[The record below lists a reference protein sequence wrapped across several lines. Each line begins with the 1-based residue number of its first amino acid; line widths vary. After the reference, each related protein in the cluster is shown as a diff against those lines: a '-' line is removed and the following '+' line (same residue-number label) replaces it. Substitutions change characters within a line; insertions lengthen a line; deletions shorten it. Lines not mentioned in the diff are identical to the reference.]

1 MSVSKIDAQERESHL
16 HHRDTGEEP
25 DPNSLFSR
33 AGEFQLENEEYDD
46 FIEYY
51 KDAKSTHKPFSDAD
65 APKMGWVKKY
75 YLEVMESLSLLTSEI
90 WLNFA
95 SPFSWYF
102 GKIQTL

>member
-25 DPNSLFSR
+25 DPMSLFTR

-51 KDAKSTHKPFSDAD
+51 KEAKSSEKPYSDSD
-65 APKMGWVKKY
+65 PTKMGLAKKY
-75 YLEVMESLSLLTSEI
+75 
-90 WLNFA
+90 NF
-95 SPFSWYF
+95 
-102 GKIQTL
+102 